1 MSKKDIDWAA
11 LYAQAKAERITET
24 TEQILADPDA
34 YECHACAIE
43 GQPCDVG
50 LAVKVE
56 RERIIKLLAENFS
69 RFDASNNQVDYMSL
83 SDFIAV
89 IEGGNK

>member
-1 MSKKDIDWAA
+1 MSEIDWAK
-11 LYAQAKAERITET
+11 LRAEAEAET
-24 TEQILADPDA
+24 IADKTAEILADPDS

-56 RERIIKLLAENFS
+56 RERIIKLLETRTYNHPEPSHLDLLHNQLVNSLIALIKGEN
-69 RFDASNNQVDYMSL
+69 
-83 SDFIAV
+83 
-89 IEGGNK
+89 K